1 MPNMSY
7 CRFQNTV
14 TDMQD
19 CINAIEYR
27 ETDELSSYEVNALS
41 KFINL
46 AREIT
51 NLELEIEGIIEEYED

>member
-1 MPNMSY
+1 MSY

-51 NLELEIEGIIEEYED
+51 NLEPEIEGIIEEYED

>member
-51 NLELEIEGIIEEYED
+51 NLEPEIEGIIEEYED